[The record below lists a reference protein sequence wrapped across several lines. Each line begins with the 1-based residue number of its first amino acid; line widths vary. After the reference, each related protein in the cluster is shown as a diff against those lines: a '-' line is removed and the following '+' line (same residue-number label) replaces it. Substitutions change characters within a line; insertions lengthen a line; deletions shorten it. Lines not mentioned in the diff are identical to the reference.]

1 MGLCFRISTINQV
14 DEMSPIENWCY
25 LQGKLKLT
33 AYSVK
38 LKKVVEIANPKIV
51 TMKNGR
57 KAVQGVAAEDPS
69 SKVFRILSNKDVAEV
84 EKQIG

>member
-1 MGLCFRISTINQV
+1 M
-14 DEMSPIENWCY
+14 
-25 LQGKLKLT
+25 KLT

-38 LKKVVEIANPKIV
+38 LRKQVEIANPKIV
-51 TMKNGR
+51 TLKNGR

-69 SKVFRILSNKDVAEV
+69 SKVFRILGDKEVAAI

>member
-1 MGLCFRISTINQV
+1 M
-14 DEMSPIENWCY
+14 
-25 LQGKLKLT
+25 KLT

-38 LKKVVEIANPKIV
+38 LKKVVEIANPQIV

-57 KAVQGVAAEDPS
+57 KAVQGVASEDPS
-69 SKVFRILSNKDVAEV
+69 SQVFRILSDKDVAEV

>member
-1 MGLCFRISTINQV
+1 M
-14 DEMSPIENWCY
+14 
-25 LQGKLKLT
+25 KLT

-38 LKKVVEIANPKIV
+38 LKKEVEITNPKIV

-69 SKVFRILSNKDVAEV
+69 SKVFRILGDKEVAGI